1 MFRTLRVHENICSS
15 VHFRPSAAWEM
26 ATGGM
31 DCTFTR
37 SNFSTSSPLEVIST
51 EQQDSQQPQQ
61 TTYNPPLVNNVCYS
75 SGGEWLV
82 AGVGDY
88 SARLLK
94 IQRRK
99 AAGGGG
105 KGKGGKGGKGEMK
118 SLEWVMTGHL
128 GGVTQSCFV
137 KRGGGEEVVTAGNDA
152 KIKFWRLPGEGS
164 GGGELKSYGE
174 IDHKEK
180 VNWMVVCGMGE
191 GEVKR
196 LVVADVSEKITVYCL
211 EG

>member
-15 VHFRPSAAWEM
+15 VHFRPIAQWEV

-31 DCTFTR
+31 DCRFTR
-37 SNFSTSSPLEVIST
+37 SNFSTSSALEVIST
-51 EQQDSQQPQQ
+51 EQQLQQQQQQ

-75 SGGEWLV
+75 GGGEWLV

-88 SARLLK
+88 TARLLK
-94 IQRRK
+94 IQKRR
-99 AAGGGG
+99 AGGG
-105 KGKGGKGGKGEMK
+105 KGKGGAKGGGEVK
-118 SLEWVMTGHL
+118 SLEWLMKGHL
-128 GGVTQSCFV
+128 GGVTQSCFLSLS
-137 KRGGGEEVVTAGNDA
+137 KEGGEVVVTAGNDS
-152 KIKFWRLPGEGS
+152 KIKFWRLPGGGV
-164 GGGELKSYGE
+164 GGGELESFGE

-180 VNWMVVCGMGE
+180 VNWMVSCGGVGE
-191 GEVKR
+191 GR